1 MTDEMDTANDVTEV
15 DDTHIAGPLVTDD
28 EEVETAEEVTP
39 GWVTEGTADDEAVLD
54 EGGEDVSEA
63 KPMERSEVIDAAKG
77 VTFVITNA
85 LPERNIPKKEYGPN
99 NLTGYK
105 DDPKTGEPAWR
116 TASLALWLQIDKG
129 GTDGKGKNK
138 GRMFFPRSPGANGII
153 VAVNR
158 NVYDFSINSQG
169 KPTTWYA
176 PKVGGAFGEYN
187 QILAA
192 LGFDPKKTPKND
204 AAFRKSLIGRKIVA
218 DITKDRAEIYDEAK
232 GKSVKSKD
240 EWVNNLQG
248 YRAVKAGGT
257 TASATTQAPSGGQGN
272 IAEVAEG

>member
-1 MTDEMDTANDVTEV
+1 MSEQMSSEEAAAEVFDTVADVTDEETEAV
-15 DDTHIAGPLVTDD
+15 
-28 EEVETAEEVTP
+28 EEEAAP

-63 KPMERSEVIDAAKG
+63 KPMERADVIDAAKG

-85 LPERNIPKKEYGPN
+85 LPEFYIPKKEWSPT
-99 NLTGYK
+99 NLGGYK

-116 TASLALWLQIDKG
+116 TASITLWLQIDKG
-129 GTDGKGKNK
+129 GVDGKGKYAGK
-138 GRMFFPRSPGANGII
+138 MFFPRIMVS
-153 VAVNR
+153 VNR
-158 NVYDFSINSQG
+158 AVYDFSVNAQG

-187 QILAA
+187 LILAA
-192 LGFDPKKTPKND
+192 LGFDSKKTPKND
-204 AAFRKSLIGRKIVA
+204 NAFRKSLIKRKLVA
-218 DITKDRAEIYDEAK
+218 DITKDRAEVYDAEK

-248 YRAVKAGGT
+248 YRPVKNAGG
-257 TASATTQAPSGGQGN
+257 ASAPTGSGGGTAHRPAQAEE
-272 IAEVAEG
+272 IAEG